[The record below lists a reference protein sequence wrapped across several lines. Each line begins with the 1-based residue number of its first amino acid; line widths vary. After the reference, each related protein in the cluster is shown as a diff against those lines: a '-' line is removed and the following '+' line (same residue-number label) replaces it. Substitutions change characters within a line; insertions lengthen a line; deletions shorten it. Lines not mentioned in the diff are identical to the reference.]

1 MDLQAPGLTLPILG
15 PLFNMS
21 SADRGLFLSMSTFG
35 LIFGAAIGGR
45 MSDRVGRKPVLIA
58 SVIIFGLLTVATTFS
73 SSVAWLFAARFL
85 TGIGLGGALP
95 NVIAL
100 VSECVTLERRSTA
113 VGFLYASLPV
123 GGATASL
130 VTAVASGKNQWSF
143 VYLLGGIAPLLTV
156 PLLIMILPRR
166 PVAQNSPRSEGGIV
180 SALFGDKR
188 ARLTLLVWAGFF
200 FALLTLYLLL
210 GWLPSLMVRRGLSRS
225 EASTVQLAFNV
236 FGAAGSVLTGL
247 ALDRGKRT
255 LTVVAIFASA
265 LAAIAALAMIPA
277 DFSLAL
283 MAGGLIGATVSGCQT
298 VLYALAPNCYPAP
311 VRGTGVGSA
320 IAVGRLGSAAGP
332 LLAGVLLG
340 SGRSPTEVLTALMPL
355 LFAAGVAATVVSMA
369 LNREAKSSM

>member
-15 PLFNMS
+15 PLFIMS
-21 SADRGLFLSMSTFG
+21 PGDRGLFLSMSTFG
-35 LIFGAAIGGR
+35 LIFGAAVGGR
-45 MSDRVGRKPVLIA
+45 MSDRIGRKPVLIA
-58 SVIIFGLLTVATTFS
+58 SVTLFGLFTVATTFS
-73 SSVAWLFAARFL
+73 SGVAWLFATRFL

-130 VTAVASGKNQWSF
+130 VTAVASAKDQWGL

-156 PLLIMILPRR
+156 PLLIMVLPRS
-166 PVAQNSPRSEGGIV
+166 PVSEHSPKSGSGIV

-200 FALLTLYLLL
+200 FALLTMYLLL

-236 FGAAGSVLTGL
+236 FGALGSVLTGFLLDRERRTFTVVSIFAL
-247 ALDRGKRT
+247 AL
-255 LTVVAIFASA
+255 L
-265 LAAIAALAMIPA
+265 AIATLAMIPA
-277 DFSLAL
+277 EFSLAL

-298 VLYALAPNCYPAP
+298 VMYALAPSCYPTP
-311 VRGTGVGSA
+311 VRGTGVGA
-320 IAVGRLGSAAGP
+320 AVAVGRLGSAAGP
-332 LLAGVLLG
+332 LLAGILLG
-340 SGRSPTEVLTALMPL
+340 SGRSPTEVLTALLPL
-355 LFAAGVAATVVSMA
+355 LFASGIAATLVSSAM
-369 LNREAKSSM
+369 NKSKPTM